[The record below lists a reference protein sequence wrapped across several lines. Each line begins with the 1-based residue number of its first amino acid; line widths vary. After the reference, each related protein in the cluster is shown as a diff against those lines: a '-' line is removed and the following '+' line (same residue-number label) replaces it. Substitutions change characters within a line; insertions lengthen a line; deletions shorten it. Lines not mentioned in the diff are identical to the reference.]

1 MGRPPKTVEQHKL
14 DGTYQKCRHE
24 DRGTSL
30 EPLLGVDCPESI
42 TGLTRDLW
50 NQIVPALC
58 AARMI
63 TIVTL
68 PTLEHAFY
76 WRQKAQEC
84 RKIVDNAGGLAKYLL
99 TLGPNTKNAM
109 DLALKYEQ
117 EYQKIMAQFGDT
129 PVNAAKVRGNVQQ
142 KEKSPADAILGIM
155 GNG

>member
-14 DGTYQKCRHE
+14 DGTYQKCRHA

-30 EPLLGVDCPESI
+30 EPLTGVECPEGI
-42 TGLTRDLW
+42 TGKARELW
-50 NQIVPALC
+50 NQVVPALC
-58 AARMI
+58 AARMV

-76 WRQKAQEC
+76 WWQQAQEC
-84 RKIVDNAGGLAKYLL
+84 RALVEKAGGLAAYLL

-129 PVNAAKVRGNVQQ
+129 PVNAAKVRGNV
-142 KEKSPADAILGIM
+142 KPEEKNPADAVLKIM